1 MNLEHLNFRDIDMKK
16 NLNQIVSEIAECLDC
31 GMVCFLNPDTKE
43 LLNIP
48 SGVFEGTFEADQEV
62 FEDDLKRIDT
72 EWERFIRMEPL
83 ESFES
88 FRIMKNFIEEVVID
102 RHLKY
107 KLQNALERRKPF
119 HNFKTIIDYSD
130 YRQAWFDFKKKS
142 LKEHVANLL
151 DIEFNM
157 EK

>member
-1 MNLEHLNFRDIDMKK
+1 MKE
-16 NLNQIVSEIAECLDC
+16 NNNQLISKIAEWLDC

-43 LLNIP
+43 LLNIL
-48 SGVFEGTFEADQEV
+48 SGVFEGPFEADQEV
-62 FEDDLKRIDT
+62 FEEDLKRIDT
-72 EWERFIRMEPL
+72 EWARFIRMEPL

-88 FRIMKNFIEEVVID
+88 FKIMENFIEEVIAD

-107 KLQNALERRKPF
+107 KLQNTLEKRKPF
-119 HNFKTIIDYSD
+119 SNFKAIIDYSD

-157 EK
+157 EN